1 VPRARSEGS
10 AEKSATDSFPTLSPD
25 HSPASLGTSPNSQ
38 NVNTPSSQDN
48 PSGANSSYSP
58 PPNYFNEFSGMTVD
72 GTDNY
77 DGSMSKDIMNWDMLG
92 DFNGVNLEQDVAGM
106 GGLNMGITNPELS
119 DLFIERTS

>member
-1 VPRARSEGS
+1 
-10 AEKSATDSFPTLSPD
+10 
-25 HSPASLGTSPNSQ
+25 
-38 NVNTPSSQDN
+38 
-48 PSGANSSYSP
+48 
-58 PPNYFNEFSGMTVD
+58 MD